1 MIYLE
6 EIPEKKHHSKYKWV
20 KSDIIDFMIGIKIY
34 SNIFENFDPAPECD
48 QSDESPAINQISE

>member
-6 EIPEKKHHSKYKWV
+6 EIPEKQHHSKYKWV

-34 SNIFENFDPAPECD
+34 SNIFENFDPAPVWNV
-48 QSDESPAINQISE
+48 INVMKVQQ